1 MINIEHKLSE
11 LNSLAMKKEIIRSK
25 DHQNRKVSVEQL
37 KEMFKAEGE
46 NYTDEDVEKIWNFF
60 YLLIHIEMEV
70 IKGIY
75 REFEKETEDEENSSE
90 QDEYKMAS

>member
-1 MINIEHKLSE
+1 
-11 LNSLAMKKEIIRSK
+11 MKKKIIRSK

-37 KEMFKAEGE
+37 KEMFISEGE
-46 NYTDEDVEKIWNFF
+46 NYTDEEVEKIWNFF

-75 REFEKETEDEENSSE
+75 REFEKEENSSDE
-90 QDEYKMAS
+90 DEYKMAS